1 MKKILH
7 TSGSTPK
14 PSSGD
19 KKGGGTSGGSGGSGG
34 SGSLPKG
41 RSLS

>member
-14 PSSGD
+14 PPAGD
-19 KKGGGTSGGSGGSGG
+19 KKGGGTSGGSGGSG
-34 SGSLPKG
+34 SIPKG
-41 RSLS
+41 